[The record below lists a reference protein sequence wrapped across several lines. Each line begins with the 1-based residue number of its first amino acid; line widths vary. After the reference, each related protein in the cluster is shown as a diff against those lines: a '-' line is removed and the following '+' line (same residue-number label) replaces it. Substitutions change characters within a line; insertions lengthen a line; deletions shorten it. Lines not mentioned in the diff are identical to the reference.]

1 MLARMMAIA
10 AASLLTFV
18 QPVDASEPK
27 DRTKPPQSKG
37 LKLKGP
43 QVRQSYE
50 GALRWEAPQGG
61 ETFCL
66 WGSYPLIWTGGGS
79 GTVFFSLIDHDQW
92 RVVDGGPEGVYN
104 NTGKLTWQIPS
115 NVEPGDYQMYVQ
127 REDGVDWRYS
137 AVFRIKDCGCD

>member
-1 MLARMMAIA
+1 MLARIIAITA
-10 AASLLTFV
+10 AALFALV

-27 DRTKPPQSKG
+27 NRTQPPQSKG
-37 LKLKGP
+37 FKLKGP
-43 QVRQSYE
+43 TAQKSFE

-79 GTVFFSLIDHDQW
+79 GTVLFQLIDYDQW
-92 RVVDGGPEGVYN
+92 RVVDGGPEGVFD

-115 NVEPGDYQMYVQ
+115 SVEPGDYLMYVQ
-127 REDGVDWRYS
+127 REDGTDWRYS
-137 AVFRIKDCGCD
+137 GTFRIKNCGCD